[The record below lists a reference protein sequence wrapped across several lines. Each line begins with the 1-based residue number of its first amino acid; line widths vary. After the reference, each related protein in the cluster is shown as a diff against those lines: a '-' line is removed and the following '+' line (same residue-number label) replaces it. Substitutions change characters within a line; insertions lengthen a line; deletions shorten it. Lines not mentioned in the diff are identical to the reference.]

1 MYQGQEVVVIPAKK
15 VEFFSAATGTGVK
28 KRVAAYARVSTS
40 TEEQEGSYEAQI
52 SYYTKYITEK
62 PEWVLVDIY
71 TDEGISGT
79 STKNR
84 EGFKRMIA
92 DALAGKID
100 MIITKSCSRFAR
112 NTVTTLSTIREL
124 KDKGVDVYFEKE
136 NIHSTDSKGEL
147 LLTIMSSLA
156 QDESRNISENVKWG
170 HRQRFSEGKVYLH
183 YKNFLGYEK
192 GPNGRPQIV
201 EKEAKIIRLIYD
213 MYLKGCTTGYI
224 ARYLTQAGYKTAT
237 GKDKWGDAVI
247 KSILSN
253 EKYYGACLSQK
264 TYVADFLTKKKMKN
278 RGELQQYYVEK
289 SHPAIVSK
297 EIFDLAQ
304 EKIAHTKGNINYVN
318 FLSGKLYCAECGSA
332 FGIKVWHSNDKYR
345 RIIWRCNEKYGKKA
359 EKCHTPHITEED
371 VKKSFIALLN
381 KLFVNRKEIIEA
393 GQLALEVMRNTE
405 KLDKAIAEQKE
416 RIKRCEE
423 GLELLI
429 DHAAKGKIAG
439 DEYEAELKTRQK
451 EYEQLIEEQKRL
463 EADKASKKDRVIRLQ
478 AYLDSMGKIPPIA
491 IEFDEEI
498 WAALVDKVYVQEDGS
513 LEYLL
518 YDGEKYR

>member
-1 MYQGQEVVVIPAKK
+1 MHQGQEVVVIPAKK
-15 VEFFSAATGTGVK
+15 VEFFSAVTGTGVK

-52 SYYTKYITEK
+52 NYYTKYIKER
-62 PEWVLVDIY
+62 PEWELADIY

-124 KDKGVDVYFEKE
+124 KDKGVDVFFEKE

-170 HRQRFSEGKVYLH
+170 HRQRFSQGQVYLH

-201 EKEAKIIRLIYD
+201 EKEAKVIRLIYD
-213 MYLKGCTTGYI
+213 MYLKGFTTGYI
-224 ARYLTQAGYKTAT
+224 AKQLTRSGYKTAT
-237 GKDKWGDAVI
+237 GKDKWADSSV

-264 TYVADFLTKKKMKN
+264 TYVADFLTKKKKIN
-278 RGELQQYYVEK
+278 RGELQQYFVEK

-297 EIFDLAQ
+297 EVFDLVQ
-304 EKIAHTKGNINYVN
+304 EKMAHTKGNVSYVN
-318 FLSGKLYCAECGSA
+318 FLSGKLICAGCGSI
-332 FGIKVWHSNDKYR
+332 FGIKLWHSNDKYR
-345 RIIWRCNEKYGKKA
+345 HIVWQCARKYDKKI
-359 EKCHTPHITEED
+359 KKQHSPYVKEEA
-371 VKKSFIALLN
+371 VKEGFVALLN
-381 KLFVNRKEIIEA
+381 KLFVNKEEIIET
-393 GQLALEVMRNTE
+393 GKLVLEVMRNTE
-405 KLDKAIAEQKE
+405 KLDKAVAEQKE
-416 RIKRCEE
+416 RLKRCEE
-423 GLELLI
+423 GLEMLI

-439 DEYEAELKTRQK
+439 DEYETELKTRQK
-451 EYEQLIEEQKRL
+451 EYEQLVEGLKNL
-463 EADKASKKDRVIRLQ
+463 EADKASKKDRAIRLR
-478 AYLDSMGKIPPIA
+478 AYLDSMSKIPPIA

-518 YDGEKYR
+518 YDGEKYK

>member
-1 MYQGQEVVVIPAKK
+1 MHQATEVVVIPAKA
-15 VEFFSAATGTGVK
+15 VEVFSPLTGTGVK

-40 TEEQEGSYEAQI
+40 SEEQEGSYEAQI
-52 SYYTKYITEK
+52 NYYTKYIKER
-62 PEWVLVDIY
+62 PEWELVDIY

-124 KDKGVDVYFEKE
+124 KEKGVDVFFEKE

-156 QDESRNISENVKWG
+156 QDESRNISENIKWG
-170 HRQRFSEGKVYLH
+170 HRQRFSQGQVYLH
-183 YKNFLGYEK
+183 YKNFLGFEK

-201 EKEAKIIRLIYD
+201 EKEARVIRLIYD

-224 ARYLTQAGYKTAT
+224 AKYLTDSGYKTAT
-237 GKDKWGDAVI
+237 GKNKWGNESV
-247 KSILSN
+247 KRILSN

-264 TYVADFLTKKKMKN
+264 TYVADYLTKKTKIN
-278 RGELQQYYVEK
+278 HGELQQYYVEK

-297 EIFDLAQ
+297 EIFDLVQ
-304 EKIAHTKGNINYVN
+304 EKMAGDRGRISYVN
-318 FLSGKLYCAECGSA
+318 FLSGKLYCAECGGN

-345 RIIWRCNEKYGKKA
+345 RIIWRCNRKYGKRT

-371 VKKSFIALLN
+371 VKQSFVSLLN
-381 KLFVNRKEIIEA
+381 RLFDDKAEIIET
-393 GQLALEVMRNTE
+393 GRLALEMVQNTD
-405 KLDKAIAEQKE
+405 KVDKAIAGQKV
-416 RIKRCEE
+416 KLKACED

-429 DHAAKGKIAG
+429 DRGAKGKITRA
-439 DEYEAELKTRQK
+439 EYDAEIKLRQK
-451 EYEQLIEEQKRL
+451 EYETAAKELKDL
-463 EADKASKKDRVIRLQ
+463 EADRQSKAERAVRLQ
-478 AYLDSMGKIPPIA
+478 AYLEGVDKIPPVA
-491 IEFDEEI
+491 IEFDEDI
-498 WAALVDKVYVQEDGS
+498 WAALVDKVYVQRDGS

-518 YDGEKYR
+518 YDGKRYK